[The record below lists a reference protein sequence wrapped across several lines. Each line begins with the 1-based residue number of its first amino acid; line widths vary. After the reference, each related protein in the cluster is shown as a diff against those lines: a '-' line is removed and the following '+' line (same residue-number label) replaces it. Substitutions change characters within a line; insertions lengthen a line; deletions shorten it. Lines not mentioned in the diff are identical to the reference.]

1 MTWRILS
8 PQPTQVLGDD
18 PEALSMEIDP
28 RTSVIRLGISPLGAT
43 TQEADGGAI
52 LLRYLP
58 GSHADWRPVAT
69 WLQEPQAQAY
79 LQQISSGYAAE
90 QRWSGDWQ
98 ASWSED
104 AWTAASALH
113 EGVAHILA
121 QAQGQ

>member
-1 MTWRILS
+1 MNWHILS

-43 TQEADGGAI
+43 TQEADGGAV

-58 GSHADWRPVAT
+58 GSHADWRQVAA

-79 LQQISSGYAAE
+79 LQQISG
-90 QRWSGDWQ
+90 G
-98 ASWSED
+98 
-104 AWTAASALH
+104 
-113 EGVAHILA
+113 
-121 QAQGQ
+121 